1 MHIEYNLLFVLG
13 NAVEMKYNCTISH
26 TLFSTLCVGLVS
38 WYLILLTY
46 EA

>member
-26 TLFSTLCVGLVS
+26 TLLSTLCCRPGVVVFDITDL
-38 WYLILLTY
+38 
-46 EA
+46 

>member
-26 TLFSTLCVGLVS
+26 TLLSTLCPPGVVVFDITDL
-38 WYLILLTY
+38 
-46 EA
+46 